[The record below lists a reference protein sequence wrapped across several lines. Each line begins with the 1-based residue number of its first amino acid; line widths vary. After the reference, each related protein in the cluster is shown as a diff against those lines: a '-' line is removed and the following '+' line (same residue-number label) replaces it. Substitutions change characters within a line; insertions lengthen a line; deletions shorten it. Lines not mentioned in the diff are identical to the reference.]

1 MIAAIW
7 RTSSL
12 TEPETQGLF
21 IREPERTLRNA
32 EDSFER
38 SVVGRDSTL
47 HDLKSDGPRLPRQEE
62 IRGLQLKAQHEGDK
76 DVGRVIG
83 RLDIQRSPVAALS
96 HDCREDRHH
105 DAPGKAPA
113 LPTDD
118 GVAVR

>member
-12 TEPETQGLF
+12 AEPETQGLF

-47 HDLKSDGPRLPRQEE
+47 HNLKSDGPRLPRQEE

-83 RLDIQRSPVAALS
+83 RIDIQRSLVEALS
-96 HDCREDRHH
+96 PDCREERDR
-105 DAPGKAPA
+105 DALGTPPDILA
-113 LPTDD
+113 
-118 GVAVR
+118 